1 VSAHRVVRSP
11 APIAFLPSP
20 LNRGCPRNRR
30 CGMQQERRHPDHR
43 AGFRHEVS
51 NGTHGP
57 AHAPSIIGRSPD
69 GDRFHESGMSLDDR
83 ERGVVDSGRSE
94 VRPGRGIRERRG
106 GRKSH
111 RDRTGCR
118 ARREREPGVGVSRRS
133 SVSFRAGKL
142 LFASLARGR
151 PFQGFGFRCLGMQV
165 ERIERGPVGAGREH
179 GRDRQRQRRV
189 LR

>member
-1 VSAHRVVRSP
+1 VVRSR
-11 APIAFLPSP
+11 APIVFLPSP

-69 GDRFHESGMSLDDR
+69 GNRFHESGMSVDDR
-83 ERGVVDSGRSE
+83 ERGVVDSGRSD

-106 GRKSH
+106 GGKSR

-118 ARREREPGVGVSRRS
+118 PRRERKPAVGFSRRS
-133 SVSFRAGKL
+133 AVPFRAEKL
-142 LFASLARGR
+142 LFANAARGR
-151 PFQGFGFRCLGMQV
+151 SLQGFGYRCLGMPV
-165 ERIERGPVGAGREH
+165 GCIERGTVGARREH
-179 GRDRQRQRRV
+179 GHDGQRQRRV
-189 LR
+189 LC